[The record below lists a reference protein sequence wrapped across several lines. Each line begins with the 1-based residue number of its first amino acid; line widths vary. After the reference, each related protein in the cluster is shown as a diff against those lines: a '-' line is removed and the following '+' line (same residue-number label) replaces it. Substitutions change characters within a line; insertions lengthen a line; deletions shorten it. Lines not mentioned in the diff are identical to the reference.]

1 VVDERR
7 LARLLQTITDELAY
21 LHARAAEDRAALG
34 ADEQRLSGL
43 KYRFVTAIEGIVNAA
58 HHVCASEGWGPPTD
72 NADAVRLLGRHDV
85 IAPDLADRV
94 GRAVGFRKLL
104 VHRYVEVDDDRVV
117 AFLDELGDLDR
128 FVEQTAN
135 WLARQRN

>member
-7 LARLLQTITDELAY
+7 LARLLQDVTDELAY
-21 LHARAAEDRAALG
+21 LHARAAEDRADLR

-72 NADAVRLLGRHDV
+72 NADVVRRLGRHGV
-85 IAPDLADRV
+85 LAPDLADRV
-94 GRAVGFRKLL
+94 GRAVGFRNLL

-117 AFLDELGDLDR
+117 AFLDELEDLDR
-128 FVEQTAN
+128 FVQDAVD
-135 WLARQRN
+135 WLARQRG